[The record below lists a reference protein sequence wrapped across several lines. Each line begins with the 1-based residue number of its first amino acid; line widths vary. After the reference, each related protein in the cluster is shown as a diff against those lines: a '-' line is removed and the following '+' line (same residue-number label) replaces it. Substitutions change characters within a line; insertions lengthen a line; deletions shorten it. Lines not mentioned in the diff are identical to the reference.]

1 MANTTSINSELFTNL
16 LAETQY
22 AAYENS
28 VARQIVTT
36 FDVPANSGKIV
47 QVPVWAGVTA
57 TDLTEGVAPSALD
70 TNTTSVNITLSEIGT
85 YFQVTDFL
93 RDTAQKDVIADL
105 GYNSGRAIAEK
116 MDSQVFDLFNSFT
129 QSVGTEDSDVT
140 VNNILDA
147 IATLRQNK
155 ISSPL
160 VAVLAPKQ
168 AVQLKK
174 SLAGNNGVYSTSATE
189 IASSVLRQYY
199 LGTFAGVQI
208 FESSLVKQNLDTD
221 ADATLNAVGA
231 VFARTALGHAMRGSV
246 TMKTEDRAATRSTDV
261 SMTAVV
267 GSGILQ
273 NTHGVKI
280 VGNAA

>member
-57 TDLTEGVAPSALD
+57 TDLTEGQAPSALD
-70 TNTTSVNITLSEIGT
+70 TNTTSVNITLAEIGT

-116 MDSQVFDLFNSFT
+116 MDSQVFNLFNSFT
-129 QSVGTEDSDVT
+129 QSVGTEDADIT
-140 VNNILDA
+140 VDNILDA

-208 FESSLVKQNLDTD
+208 FESSLVKQDLDTD

-246 TMKTEDRAATRSTDV
+246 AMKTEDRAATRSTDV